1 MQDMRNLRRASLIQP
16 KVTQSELSNF
26 KHRRLSANP
35 QRLAEQQF
43 FETMKEEAADI
54 FKKTFLPNIAAV
66 PQQQTIV
73 GEKELLELPMD
84 TPSRAQTR

>member
-35 QRLAEQQF
+35 QRLAEQ
-43 FETMKEEAADI
+43 
-54 FKKTFLPNIAAV
+54 
-66 PQQQTIV
+66 
-73 GEKELLELPMD
+73 
-84 TPSRAQTR
+84 